1 MKVPRTIRE
10 TVAAKQLFE
19 QLLKEVPVK
28 QSAFTPMLE
37 LFVLRTE
44 IIPPTDTSLRSP
56 TGSWS
61 FQDNLWLRI

>member
-37 LFVLRTE
+37 LFVR
-44 IIPPTDTSLRSP
+44 R
-56 TGSWS
+56 GSGS
-61 FQDNLWLRI
+61 D

>member
-1 MKVPRTIRE
+1 MRRNERNVMKVPRTIRE

-37 LFVLRTE
+37 LFVR
-44 IIPPTDTSLRSP
+44 R
-56 TGSWS
+56 GSGS
-61 FQDNLWLRI
+61 D